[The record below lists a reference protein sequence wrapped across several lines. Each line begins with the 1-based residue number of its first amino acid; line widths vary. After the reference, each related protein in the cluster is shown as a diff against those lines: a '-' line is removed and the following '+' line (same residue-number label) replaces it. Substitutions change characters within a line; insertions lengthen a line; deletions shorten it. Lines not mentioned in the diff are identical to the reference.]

1 MSREKHIT
9 DAIIEKLGMMS
20 GVRVYEQILLNKYE
34 TYQFDY
40 VGIYGSTDERFTES
54 MEDMS
59 AVADLG
65 KVDLFILLGNSV
77 KKTPTLG
84 AGKLRHA
91 MQELAERVEYAL
103 QDLRIEFYKSDYET
117 TTFSPVHYISS
128 EPITYSDDETK
139 GLTLMTFRIFYTR
152 IS

>member
-9 DAIIEKLGMMS
+9 DAIIEKLGSLS
-20 GVRVYEQILLNKYE
+20 GIRIYEQILLNKYE

-40 VGIYGSTDERFTES
+40 VGIFGSTDERFTEA

-59 AVADLG
+59 AVSDLG
-65 KVDLFILLGNSV
+65 KIDLFLLLGNSI
-77 KKTPTLG
+77 KKAPTVG
-84 AGKLRHA
+84 SAKLRNV
-91 MQELAERVEYAL
+91 MQDLSERVEWCL
-103 QDLRIEFYKSDYET
+103 QDFRIDFYKTDFET
-117 TTFSPVHYISS
+117 TTFSPVHYIAS

>member
-1 MSREKHIT
+1 
-9 DAIIEKLGMMS
+9 
-20 GVRVYEQILLNKYE
+20 
-34 TYQFDY
+34 
-40 VGIYGSTDERFTES
+40 
-54 MEDMS
+54 
-59 AVADLG
+59 
-65 KVDLFILLGNSV
+65 
-77 KKTPTLG
+77 
-84 AGKLRHA
+84 
-91 MQELAERVEYAL
+91 VEYSL

>member
-20 GVRVYEQILLNKYE
+20 GVRIYEQILLNKYE

-77 KKTPTLG
+77 KKVPTLSQVF
-84 AGKLRHA
+84 
-91 MQELAERVEYAL
+91 M
-103 QDLRIEFYKSDYET
+103 
-117 TTFSPVHYISS
+117 
-128 EPITYSDDETK
+128 
-139 GLTLMTFRIFYTR
+139 
-152 IS
+152 